1 MDYASRDSSDSKRT
15 YAPVDQ
21 STKPLGTSNG
31 DVSKINRNSSH
42 DLAVIGV
49 RLLDDAHMT
58 WVAAEFESEHAL
70 RAWFDA
76 GAARC
81 GRVDRIPRGGR
92 PRGRGGP

>member
-1 MDYASRDSSDSKRT
+1 MQHRPYRDRGASRRAANLRARPVADYASRDSSDSKRT

-70 RAWFDA
+70 
-76 GAARC
+76 
-81 GRVDRIPRGGR
+81 
-92 PRGRGGP
+92 